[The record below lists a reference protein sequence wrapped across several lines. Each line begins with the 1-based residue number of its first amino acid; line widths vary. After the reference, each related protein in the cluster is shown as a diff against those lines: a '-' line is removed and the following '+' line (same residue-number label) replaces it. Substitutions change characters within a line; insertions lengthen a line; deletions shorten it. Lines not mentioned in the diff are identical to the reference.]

1 MWRGGVL
8 AIVGTVAVVAAIAAS
23 SAHAA
28 KAPPSPQ
35 LWMAN
40 MCTSLKSL
48 EYDSEAAG
56 RIKVTN
62 PAVARKQLLAQL
74 VLVTGDTKTLV
85 TTTSKALPETPQ
97 GATIAAL
104 LHRGA
109 VSFQSALVAGQA
121 GLQRVSDAGLGAQ
134 AIALTTRLTRAS
146 VVIGTTFIHLGQH
159 YPSSQLEATINQTPS
174 CALVHG

>member
-8 AIVGTVAVVAAIAAS
+8 ATVGTVVVAAAIAAS

-28 KAPPSPQ
+28 KTPPSPQ
-35 LWMAN
+35 LWMAD

-48 EYDSEAAG
+48 EYDSAAAG
-56 RIKVTN
+56 RIKLTN

-74 VLVTGDTKTLV
+74 LLVTGDAKTLV
-85 TTTSKALPETPQ
+85 STTSRALPGTPQ
-97 GATIAAL
+97 GATIATL

-109 VSFQSALVAGQA
+109 VAFQAALVAGQA
-121 GLQRVSDAGLGAQ
+121 ALNRASDAQLGPQ
-134 AIALTTRLTRAS
+134 ATALAARLNRQS
-146 VVIGTTFIHLGQH
+146 VVLGTTFIHLGQH
-159 YPSSQLEATINQTPS
+159 YPSSQLDATINQTPA